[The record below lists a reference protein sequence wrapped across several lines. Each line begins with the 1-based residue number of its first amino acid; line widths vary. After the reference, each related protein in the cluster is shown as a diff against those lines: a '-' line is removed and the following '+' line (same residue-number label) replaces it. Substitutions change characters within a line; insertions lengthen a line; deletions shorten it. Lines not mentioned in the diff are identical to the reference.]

1 MKIANK
7 MIFMKQLTSIK
18 LTVTTLLMSIAVVF
32 SSVSISSAY
41 AETKMMRVYTKF
53 SDKEIVDL
61 LKENFN
67 VTIPEKGVIKVKN
80 EGMGVTMLIDN
91 KRDNGSLSFY
101 FIFNKGTSYKAL
113 NAWNSDKRFLRAYDI
128 DGTLIL
134 QNDLDVEYGVAKE
147 YLVKHVSSLFLLVF
161 LNGKELI
168 E

>member
-32 SSVSISSAY
+32 SPVSISSAY

-67 VTIPEKGVIKVKN
+67 VTIRDKGAIVVKDKGRN
-80 EGMGVTMLIDN
+80 FTMLIDN
-91 KRDNGSLSFY
+91 KRDSGSLSFS
-101 FIFNKGTSYKAL
+101 FIFDKVPSYKVL
-113 NAWNSDKRFLRAYDI
+113 NEWNMDKRFLRAFDL
-128 DGTLIL
+128 DGYLVL
-134 QNDLDVEYGVAKE
+134 QNDLDVEYGISEE
-147 YLVKHVSSLFLLVF
+147 YLVKHVSSLFLLLL
-161 LNGKELI
+161 LNGKELT

>member
-32 SSVSISSAY
+32 SPVSISSAY

-53 SDKEIVDL
+53 SDKEIADL

-67 VTIPEKGVIKVKN
+67 VTISEKGFIKVKN
-80 EGMGVTMLIDN
+80 EGMGLTMLIDN
-91 KRDNGSLSFY
+91 KRDNGSLSFS
-101 FIFNKGTSYKAL
+101 FIFGKVPSYKVL
-113 NAWNSDKRFLRAYDI
+113 NEWNMDKRYLRAFDL
-128 DGTLIL
+128 DGYLVL

-161 LNGKELI
+161 LNGKELF